1 MSNAEEIYDVAVV
14 GGGLAGL
21 TLSIQSAKAG
31 FKTIL
36 FEKENYPFHKVCGEY
51 ISLESLPFLKQLG
64 LPVEEFNLP
73 FIKKLQLTDAKGKL
87 FEFDLPLGGFGISR
101 YKLDNALYE
110 IAKAK
115 GVHVLTNRK
124 VTDIIF
130 DVAAFTIQTGDKNFK
145 SKIVAGAFGKRSN
158 IDIKWKRDFIKTKP
172 GKLNNYIGI
181 KYHIRYP
188 YPKDHIALHNFSD
201 GYCGI
206 SNIEDDKCCLCYL
219 TTANNLKS
227 NNNSIPE
234 MEKNVLFQNPVLKE
248 IFSTA
253 EFLYK
258 EPLVISQVSFNKKR
272 QVEDHVL
279 MVGDAAGL
287 ITPLCGNGMSMAMHA
302 SKLAFENI
310 HAFLQNK
317 IDRNQ
322 MEDNYTREWQQHFSK
337 RLWMGRMVQHLFGN
351 NTSTGLFLS
360 VMHSVPWLAKQVIRS
375 THGEVF

>member
-1 MSNAEEIYDVAVV
+1 MSSIDNTYDVAII

-21 TLSIQSAKAG
+21 TLSIQCIDAG
-31 FKTIL
+31 YKTIL
-36 FEKENYPFHKVCGEY
+36 FEKETYPFHKVCGEY
-51 ISLESLPFLKQLG
+51 ISMESLPFLQRLG
-64 LPVEEFNLP
+64 FDDKKFDLPL
-73 FIKKLQLTDAKGKL
+73 IKKLQLTDVKGNL
-87 FEFDLPLGGFGISR
+87 YDFDLLPGGFGISR
-101 YKLDNALYE
+101 YTLDHALYQL
-110 IAKAK
+110 ALSK
-115 GVHVLTNRK
+115 GVEICSNSK
-124 VTDIIF
+124 VQDIHLQNDSFAIATVKEKYVAT
-130 DVAAFTIQTGDKNFK
+130 VAAGT
-145 SKIVAGAFGKRSN
+145 FGKRSN
-158 IDIKWKRDFIKTKP
+158 LDIKWKRDFIKTKP

-206 SNIEDDKCCLCYL
+206 SNIEDEKCCLCYL
-219 TTANNLKS
+219 TTANNLKA

-258 EPLVISQVSFNKKR
+258 EPLVISQVSFSKKR

-322 MEDNYTREWQQHFSK
+322 MEDNYTHEWQQQFSK
-337 RLWMGRMVQHLFGN
+337 RLWMGRTVQHLFGN

-360 VMHSVPWLAKQVIRS
+360 VMHNMPWLAKQVIRS